1 YSLSLVS
8 FAVLFLLF
16 NFNGFITSHMSVG
29 HFTWAGYY
37 GFPFL
42 ILFLLEMIEGDDRV
56 ALRAGLKT
64 GVVIACMALVGSFHM
79 IVWWGWALLI
89 FGLFTPRRLVAVVVA
104 IASAGLLSAY
114 RYLPVAFAMSD
125 YEMEFRTGF

>member
-1 YSLSLVS
+1 
-8 FAVLFLLF
+8 
-16 NFNGFITSHMSVG
+16 
-29 HFTWAGYY
+29 
-37 GFPFL
+37 
-42 ILFLLEMIEGDDRV
+42 
-56 ALRAGLKT
+56 
-64 GVVIACMALVGSFHM
+64 MALVGSFHM

-125 YEMEFRTGF
+125 YEMEFRTGFPTLQYLLDGLTAVRTFDYTYHLESALDLRALMGLKWWEFDMFVGYLGFAFMAVFGIGLRFMRRE